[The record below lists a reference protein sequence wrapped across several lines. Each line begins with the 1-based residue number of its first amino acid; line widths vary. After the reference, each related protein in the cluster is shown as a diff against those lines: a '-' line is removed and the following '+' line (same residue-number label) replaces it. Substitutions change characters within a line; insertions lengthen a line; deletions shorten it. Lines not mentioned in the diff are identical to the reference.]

1 FRATFTISQAH
12 LLINQSAM
20 SNKGPEVNGN
30 ETSSGGIPM
39 VRRVRVT
46 SGSQLPRDYSQTP
59 GGTIFSTT
67 PGGTR
72 IVYDREFLLSRRDSP
87 LARTPP
93 VHVARIPGVTCPA
106 EADEEA
112 EAEFNPAVVNGDC
125 DAAGEGKTP
134 RKDGDGG
141 AGGATEFHI
150 DV

>member
-1 FRATFTISQAH
+1 
-12 LLINQSAM
+12 M

-39 VRRVRVT
+39 VRRVRIT

-112 EAEFNPAVVNGDC
+112 ESNPAVVNGDC
-125 DAAGEGKTP
+125 DAAGDGAKP